1 MRVIPVVGIMLAGK
15 DRITPAC
22 AGNTLRMVAISAFA
36 VGSPPHVRV
45 ILEEGNDRFY
55 LSGITPACAGNTLT
69 LRKSISRMLG
79 SPPHV
84 RVILFKKFKASSV
97 ERITPACAGNTDMF

>member
-15 DRITPAC
+15 DR
-22 AGNTLRMVAISAFA
+22 
-36 VGSPPHVRV
+36 
-45 ILEEGNDRFY
+45 
-55 LSGITPACAGNTLT
+55 ITPACAGNTLT